1 MMAGGGG
8 GGAFTKYQKLTSV
21 SIKQSWLRFGWN
33 REWRAVKMKDN
44 LVVVRLQCDKLE
56 LRDSVVIQNGQQEE
70 MEEKEKRP
78 NENYVL
84 INQSSVFEVR
94 DV

>member
-1 MMAGGGG
+1 
-8 GGAFTKYQKLTSV
+8 
-21 SIKQSWLRFGWN
+21 
-33 REWRAVKMKDN
+33 MKDN